1 MLFIPR
7 QPGAPIK
14 DPKHTAAIAL
24 AAVVIAALALG
35 PTMYF
40 AGGFGWLD
48 SLAYGLLIGA
58 AVTAFLIVV
67 GALDRAA
74 SRLFRHVF
82 HRSSGSGASAMQAPR
97 HPRRLLELLDEV
109 EAGLREA
116 RRWQADPPDLRVR
129 YTSGELTHAL
139 QAPGFEL
146 WLQCVFLPNARD
158 AVECGSVPRSS
169 AVGVMAMRE
178 FDGQDDEPG
187 VARIL
192 RALSAFDVEI
202 NR

>member
-67 GALDRAA
+67 GVLDRAA

-97 HPRRLLELLDEV
+97 HPRRHPAQRP
-109 EAGLREA
+109 AGKPCRS
-116 RRWQADPPDLRVR
+116 RR
-129 YTSGELTHAL
+129 SAL
-139 QAPGFEL
+139 PGFFKRL
-146 WLQCVFLPNARD
+146 
-158 AVECGSVPRSS
+158 S
-169 AVGVMAMRE
+169 AVQIPCQAE
-178 FDGQDDEPG
+178 L
-187 VARIL
+187 A
-192 RALSAFDVEI
+192 
-202 NR
+202 